1 MTSIIQT
8 TDLTKYYS
16 AATGWGNLFKPEL
29 FSKPAVSNVNLQVNQ
44 GEIFGLLGPNGAGKT
59 TLIKILATLIL
70 PTTGTASLFGYDLN
84 HDQEIRNHI
93 GLVTS
98 DERSFYWRL
107 TGWQNL
113 EFFANLNSLFS
124 QESTV
129 RIRQVLDQV
138 ELTEFA
144 NQSFQTY
151 STGMRQRLAI
161 ARALLNQPRLL
172 FLDEP
177 SKGLDPNSTEHL
189 HKLILSLKNDQ
200 GITIFLTTHQLN
212 EAEKLC
218 DRVGIMDQG
227 HILVCGSVND
237 LYRKVILEDEYE
249 IHYKLE
255 NKYLDSQNIFELLG
269 SDMVP
274 AKTNSPNDFLIT
286 ITENHASYS
295 KLNYGIDQLR
305 KLGGYIISI
314 TPKSASLLN
323 IFKNIIDQSQLH
335 DHERNQP
342 GNASFNSTP
351 GLRSEVR
358 DKNSQPRVLMLND
371 IKIIFAF
378 IRRDWWIESSYRFA
392 FFLQFIG
399 IFFSVVMFYFIS
411 QLFGESASQYL
422 TRYNADYFSFVLI
435 GIAFSSY
442 LSVGISGFS
451 NSIRQAQTTGTLEA
465 MLSTPARDGTIIF
478 SSSLWQYVITT
489 IRVLVYLI
497 IGVLFMDVSFENANI
512 PSALIII
519 LLSIFAFSSI
529 GIVAA
534 SFIMVLKRGDPITW
548 IITSLSSLLGG
559 VYYPVDLLPTMLQW
573 LSFLIPITYTLDAM
587 RLALLN
593 GYTISQLQTQIL
605 ALLAFC
611 LILLPVSLISFRF
624 AVKKAKTDGTLTHY

>member
-8 TDLTKYYS
+8 TNLTKYYS
-16 AATGWGNLFKPEL
+16 TVSGWRNLFKPEL
-29 FSKPAVSNVNLQVNQ
+29 LSKPAVSNVNLQINQ

-70 PTTGTASLFGYDLN
+70 PTTGTASVFGYDLSN
-84 HDQEIRNHI
+84 DQEIRNHI
-93 GLVTS
+93 SLVTS

-113 EFFANLNSLFS
+113 EFFANLNSLFN
-124 QESTV
+124 QES
-129 RIRQVLDQV
+129 RYQIRQVL
-138 ELTEFA
+138 ELVDLMEFA

-177 SKGLDPNSTEHL
+177 SKGLDPRSAENL

-200 GITIFLTTHQLN
+200 GITIFLTTHLLD

-218 DRVGIMDQG
+218 DRLGIMDQG
-227 HILVCGSVND
+227 RILVCGSIRE
-237 LYRKVILEDEYE
+237 LYDKLILEDEYE
-249 IHYKLE
+249 IHYKTE
-255 NKYLDSQNIFELLG
+255 NKNLDSQLVIDIPG
-269 SDMVP
+269 SRVIPFTTDS
-274 AKTNSPNDFLIT
+274 TTDFLIT
-286 ITENHASYS
+286 IIENHSSYQQ
-295 KLNYGIDQLR
+295 LNRGIDYLR
-305 KLGGYIISI
+305 KLGGSIVAI

-323 IFKNIIDQSQLH
+323 IFKKIVAQDRQYK
-335 DHERNQP
+335 EMQP
-342 GNASFNSTP
+342 GNPDSTKDFYP
-351 GLRSEVR
+351 SSEINEGNPQHAFPVI
-358 DKNSQPRVLMLND
+358 NEL
-371 IKIIFAF
+371 KIIGSF
-378 IRRDWWIESSYRFA
+378 IKRDWWIESSYRLA

-399 IFFSVVMFYFIS
+399 IFFSVTMFYFIS
-411 QLFGESASQYL
+411 LLFGESASQYL

-465 MLSTPARDGTIIF
+465 MLTTPARGGTIIF
-478 SSSLWQYVITT
+478 SSSLWQYIITT
-489 IRVLVYLI
+489 IRVLVYLL
-497 IGVLFMDVSFENANI
+497 IGVLFMHVSFRNANI
-512 PSALIII
+512 LSALVIII
-519 LLSIFAFSSI
+519 LSIFAFSSI

-548 IITSLSSLLGG
+548 IITSFSSLLGG
-559 VYYPVDLLPTMLQW
+559 VYYPVDLLPPALQW
-573 LSFLIPITYTLDAM
+573 LAFLIPITYTLDAM

-593 GYTISQLQTQIL
+593 GYTLSQLQTQIL

-611 LILLPVSLISFRF
+611 IILIPVSFISFRF
-624 AVKKAKTDGTLTHY
+624 AVRKAKTDGSLTHY